1 MEGESPAA
9 GTLSS
14 EQSSLQRDDST
25 GSSTSGCTSNASS
38 VRHLG
43 NAVHISSALGSCGGL
58 IGPWALPSVQDD
70 HRATV
75 QQTLQ
80 NVCLQH
86 TPILEDMGT
95 SLDKN
100 AVKQSERVSRALPG
114 A

>member
-25 GSSTSGCTSNASS
+25 GSSASGCTSNASN
-38 VRHLG
+38 VRHLE
-43 NAVHISSALGSCGGL
+43 NAVHISSALGSCGEL

-70 HRATV
+70 YRATV
-75 QQTLQ
+75 PQTLQ
-80 NVCLQH
+80 TFCLQH
-86 TPILEDMGT
+86 TPNHEDMCT
-95 SLDKN
+95 SLDKR
-100 AVKQSERVSRALPG
+100 AVKQSKRVSRALPG